1 MSSDDPHGHDK
12 EPIILTSPRRFGK
25 GLVIVIITI
34 AIGAGIL
41 IPFFNQMAEIPPP
54 VTQIR
59 TEGPAAEEGEEEGQ
73 APAEAGTTAISILQG
88 AAVQGSPDYDPDAAQ
103 VPVGNSIV
111 WDNQDTVPH
120 TATSGTGPQDPN
132 SAQLFDTS
140 IINGG
145 EESTPVELQGVSEGQ
160 TIPYYCIVHPYMTSE
175 LTIVAGGQGGGG
187 QTQGGAGA
195 NQTGQTT
202 GGGGA
207 AAPAGG
213 GGGGP
218 TINILEGSSIQG
230 NPDYDP
236 EDLTAS
242 AGAEVT
248 VVNQDTLPHTVTS
261 GTGPQDPNSAQLFDT
276 SLINGGESA
285 TLSLA
290 QATPGQYDYYCM
302 VHPYMTGKL
311 NVQ

>member
-1 MSSDDPHGHDK
+1 M
-12 EPIILTSPRRFGK
+12 
-25 GLVIVIITI
+25 
-34 AIGAGIL
+34 AIGAAIL
-41 IPFFNQMAEIPPP
+41 IPFFDQMFEIPPP

-59 TEGPAAEEGEEEGQ
+59 TESPAAEEEEEEQ

-103 VPVGNSIV
+103 VPAGNSIV

-132 SAQLFDTS
+132 SAQLFDTG
-140 IINGG
+140 IVNGG
-145 EESTPVELQGVSEGQ
+145 EESTAVELQGASEGQ

-175 LTIVAGGQGGGG
+175 LTIVAAGQGGG
-187 QTQGGAGA
+187 QTQGGGGGA
-195 NQTGQTT
+195 NQTQGETT
-202 GGGGA
+202 GGAGGGGGA
-207 AAPAGG
+207 AA
-213 GGGGP
+213 GGP

-230 NPDYDP
+230 SPDYDP
-236 EDLTAS
+236 EELTAS
-242 AGAEVT
+242 AGAEVS

-261 GTGPQDPNSAQLFDT
+261 GTGIQDPNSAQLFDT

-290 QATPGQYDYYCM
+290 QVTPGQYDYYCM
-302 VHPYMTGKL
+302 VHPYMTGKIT
-311 NVQ
+311 VQ

>member
-1 MSSDDPHGHDK
+1 M
-12 EPIILTSPRRFGK
+12 
-25 GLVIVIITI
+25 VIVTI
-34 AIGAGIL
+34 AIGAAIL
-41 IPFFNQMAEIPPP
+41 IPFFDQMFEIPPP

-59 TEGPAAEEGEEEGQ
+59 TESPAAEEEEEEQ
-73 APAEAGTTAISILQG
+73 APAEAGTTAIAILQG

-111 WDNQDTVPH
+111 WDNQDAVPH
-120 TATSGTGPQDPN
+120 TATSGTGPQDPE
-132 SAQLFDTS
+132 SAQLFDTG

-145 EESTPVELQGVSEGQ
+145 EESTAVELQGVSEGQ

-175 LTIVAGGQGGGG
+175 LTIAAAEQGGG
-187 QTQGGAGA
+187 QTQGEGGAAQQQQGEGGGA
-195 NQTGQTT
+195 NQTVGETT
-202 GGGGA
+202 GAGGGA
-207 AAPAGG
+207 TTA
-213 GGGGP
+213 GGP
-218 TINILEGSSIQG
+218 TINILEGSSVQG
-230 NPDYDP
+230 SPDYDP
-236 EDLTAS
+236 DELTAS

-261 GTGPQDPNSAQLFDT
+261 GTGPQDPESAQLFDT

-290 QATPGQYDYYCM
+290 QVNPGQYDYYCM
-302 VHPYMTGKL
+302 VHPYMTGKI

>member
-1 MSSDDPHGHDK
+1 M
-12 EPIILTSPRRFGK
+12 
-25 GLVIVIITI
+25 
-34 AIGAGIL
+34 AIGAAIL
-41 IPFFNQMAEIPPP
+41 IPFFDQMFEIPPP

-59 TEGPAAEEGEEEGQ
+59 TESPAAEEEEEEQ

-103 VPVGNSIV
+103 VPAGNSIV

-132 SAQLFDTS
+132 SAQLFDTG
-140 IINGG
+140 IVNGG
-145 EESTPVELQGVSEGQ
+145 EESTAVELQGASEGQ

-175 LTIVAGGQGGGG
+175 LTIVAAGQGGG
-187 QTQGGAGA
+187 QTQGGGGGA
-195 NQTGQTT
+195 NQTQGETT
-202 GGGGA
+202 GGAGGGGGA
-207 AAPAGG
+207 AA
-213 GGGGP
+213 GGP

-230 NPDYDP
+230 SPDYDP
-236 EDLTAS
+236 EELTAS
-242 AGAEVT
+242 AGAEVS

-261 GTGPQDPNSAQLFDT
+261 GTGIQDPNSAQLFDT

-290 QATPGQYDYYCM
+290 QVTPGQYDYYCM
-302 VHPYMTGKL
+302 VHPYMTGKVV
-311 NVQ
+311 VQ

>member
-1 MSSDDPHGHDK
+1 
-12 EPIILTSPRRFGK
+12 
-25 GLVIVIITI
+25 VIATI
-34 AIGAGIL
+34 ALGAGIL
-41 IPFFNQMAEIPPP
+41 IPFFDQMFEIPPP

-59 TEGPAAEEGEEEGQ
+59 TEGPAAGEEEEEQ
-73 APAEAGTTAISILQG
+73 APAEPGTTAISILQG

-103 VPVGNSIV
+103 VPAGNSIV

-145 EESTPVELQGVSEGQ
+145 EESTAVELQGVSEGQ

-175 LTIVAGGQGGGG
+175 LTIVAAGQGGG
-187 QTQGGAGA
+187 QTQGGGGGA
-195 NQTGQTT
+195 NQTGGAGG

-207 AAPAGG
+207 AT
-213 GGGGP
+213 GGP
-218 TINILEGSSIQG
+218 TINILEGAAVQG
-230 NPDYDP
+230 SPDYDP
-236 EDLTAS
+236 EELTAS
-242 AGAEVT
+242 AGAEVS
-248 VVNQDTLPHTVTS
+248 VVNQDTVPHTVTS

-285 TLSLA
+285 ALSLA
-290 QATPGQYDYYCM
+290 QVTPGQHDYYCI
-302 VHPYMTGKL
+302 VHPYMTGKIT
-311 NVQ
+311 VQ